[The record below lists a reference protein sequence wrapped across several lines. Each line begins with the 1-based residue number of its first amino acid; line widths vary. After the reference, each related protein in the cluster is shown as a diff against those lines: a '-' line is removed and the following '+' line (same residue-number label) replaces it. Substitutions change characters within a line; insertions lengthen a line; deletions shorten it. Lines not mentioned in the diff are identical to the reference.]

1 MLRILLMTMLALGAP
16 LAAHAD
22 AIAKLKKYI
31 RTVHSSQANFIQ
43 EVLAANGKRLQ
54 VSSGNMQFSRPGKF
68 RWEYQKPYEQIMV
81 GDGTRFWMYDVDLQ
95 QVTVKKLDAA
105 LGSSPA
111 ALLSGSDRIEKE
123 FDLKDVECKPYPI
136 PMDTEPSSAVEA
148 APNAACDKDEAALE
162 WLEAT
167 PRSHDTAFTRIRMGF
182 NARAE
187 LVTLE
192 LFDNFG
198 HITVLHF
205 SGILRNP
212 KFPPELFRFVPPQ
225 GVDVIGD
232 E

>member
-1 MLRILLMTMLALGAP
+1 MLRILLITMLALGMP
-16 LAAHAD
+16 LSAHAD
-22 AIAKLKKYI
+22 AIGKLKHYMRSV
-31 RTVHSSQANFIQ
+31 RTSQANFIQ

-54 VSSGNMQFSRPGKF
+54 VSSGNMQFARPGKF

-81 GDGTRFWMYDVDLQ
+81 GDGKHFWMYDVDLQ

-123 FDLKDVECKPYPI
+123 FTLKDIPCIPYPT
-136 PMDTEPSSAVEA
+136 PMDTEPVSTV
-148 APNAACDKDEAALE
+148 APKPDETCDKEQAALS

-167 PRSHDTAFTRIRMGF
+167 PRANDTNFSHIRMGF
-182 NARAE
+182 NARSE

-192 LFDNFG
+192 LFDTFG
-198 HITVLHF
+198 HITILHF

-212 KFPPELFRFVPPQ
+212 KFPPELFRFTPPD
-225 GVDVIGD
+225 GVDVLGS